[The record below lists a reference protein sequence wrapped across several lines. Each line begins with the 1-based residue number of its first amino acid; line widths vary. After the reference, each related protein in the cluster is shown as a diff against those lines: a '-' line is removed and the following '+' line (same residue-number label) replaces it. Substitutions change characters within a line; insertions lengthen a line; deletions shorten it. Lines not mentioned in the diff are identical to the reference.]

1 MYVTGC
7 ISDWAYV
14 TVNVTG
20 IIVITVAILAT
31 LYILTKNIRDK

>member
-1 MYVTGC
+1 MLVTG

-20 IIVITVAILAT
+20 IVAITVAIIAAV
-31 LYILTKNIRDK
+31 YIITKNYK